1 MLGKYAKTAI
11 RRVAG
16 GVQLRPLTDLSATTH
31 AAHMGSLNTAS
42 ARRRLLLRQQLMP
55 LGKTSVLPIM
65 LMMGLDACHVADKTE
80 DHCDDDPNNDGRDDG
95 REKDRQSDQA
105 EKIFGH
111 DNASQN
117 GTDEIDH
124 ACQTGWPQITGSIG
138 QAAYQQ
144 DADVLQTADGVRP
157 YGDNFDAVQPSS
169 RIAIPV
175 PVQPPPALSPSDPNP
190 SDPDPSDP
198 DQPVPDQQAPD
209 QQVPDQQVPA
219 ASNLPP
225 PPPQPSLAPPTV
237 QQSPPPPMVQ
247 TSPRI
252 AMSPPVQQ
260 APAPI
265 QSDPDPADPDPPQP
279 DPAPYFFGVAIEAGG
294 RQNQIPGHTADGQ
307 FIVPDPTDVDQAEKP
322 AFVFEASHRLDK
334 HGGVLDKTVPIIW
347 QPNEFAAEYEISG
360 YYGDLKI
367 NPDGNWVYE
376 LREDD
381 PRVDNLNAGD
391 VVTEVFVIR
400 LRDAVEDTGWPG
412 SQELHILI
420 FGVTDETGAT
430 TNRND
435 DPAPH
440 GHSAPQ
446 TDRSDFDI
454 VQPGNHSAHDRP
466 VIVDGSRQLDSPTIV
481 SPFGSIVSLKRGG
494 NQITAEQITLND
506 GGDHVIYLLTS
517 GANFGTWRPDGG
529 YQVIRDFDL
538 GVDKLWFIAAEAVAG
553 PFASAS
559 FEHHGLDGQI
569 VFHTFDSDA
578 DNDPLTTDHDAVRAV
593 SISAAPHPQL
603 NFVLHKLTIE
613 FGPLDDQRSAF
624 QIISNQPT
632 TGTQP
637 FDAVAEIFGDSL
649 GYIDDWH
656 DIDIEATLPDAALLP
671 SII

>member
-42 ARRRLLLRQQLMP
+42 ARRRLLLRQQLMR
-55 LGKTSVLPIM
+55 LGKNSVLPIM

-105 EKIFGH
+105 EKIVGY

-138 QAAYQQ
+138 QAVYQQ
-144 DADVLQTADGVRP
+144 DTDVLQTADGARP

-175 PVQPPPALSPSDPNP
+175 QVPVQPPPALSQSDPNP

-198 DQPVPDQQAPD
+198 DQPAPDQPAPD

-225 PPPQPSLAPPTV
+225 PPPQVQPSLAPPTV
-237 QQSPPPPMVQ
+237 QLSPPPP
-247 TSPRI
+247 
-252 AMSPPVQQ
+252 PPVQQ

-265 QSDPDPADPDPPQP
+265 QSDPDPADPDPADPDRPQPDPPQP

-307 FIVPDPTDVDQAEKP
+307 FIVPDPTVIDPDRKP
-322 AFVFEASHRLDK
+322 SFVFEASHRLDK

-347 QPNEFAAEYEISG
+347 QPNQFAAEYEISG

-367 NPDGNWVYE
+367 NPDGNWVFE

-381 PRVDNLNAGD
+381 PRVDNLNDGD

-400 LRDAVEDTGWPG
+400 LRDAEDDTGWPG
-412 SQELHILI
+412 SKELHILI
-420 FGVTDETGAT
+420 FGITDETGAT

-435 DPAPH
+435 DPASR
-440 GHSAPQ
+440 GNSAPQ

-454 VQPGNHSAHDRP
+454 VQPGNHSAHDRL

-481 SPFGSIVSLKRGG
+481 SPFGSIVSLKR
-494 NQITAEQITLND
+494 AME
-506 GGDHVIYLLTS
+506 
-517 GANFGTWRPDGG
+517 
-529 YQVIRDFDL
+529 IRSL
-538 GVDKLWFIAAEAVAG
+538 Q
-553 PFASAS
+553 S
-559 FEHHGLDGQI
+559 
-569 VFHTFDSDA
+569 
-578 DNDPLTTDHDAVRAV
+578 
-593 SISAAPHPQL
+593 
-603 NFVLHKLTIE
+603 
-613 FGPLDDQRSAF
+613 RSR
-624 QIISNQPT
+624 
-632 TGTQP
+632 
-637 FDAVAEIFGDSL
+637 
-649 GYIDDWH
+649 
-656 DIDIEATLPDAALLP
+656 
-671 SII
+671 